1 MLANYNKM
9 LTEYEENNQ
18 MHVEQIQEHHFLRIK
33 TNKAKNIAVGGGG
46 SASIKYAAKAPSIHT
61 KLQPLAFGLPPLIN

>member
-1 MLANYNKM
+1 
-9 LTEYEENNQ
+9 

-33 TNKAKNIAVGGGG
+33 TNKAKNIAGGGG